1 MRTPLKAL
9 ILCLA
14 AATLAACASPPL
26 SRPAP
31 DRRLFNI
38 SAQRPEAAPAP
49 KNAPLAATVLK
60 VRPLQI
66 NPAFQ
71 GKEMVYR
78 LGDSRFDSDYYNTF
92 FTQPAQNLTG
102 QVRQWLARAG
112 LFGNVVDSTSQ
123 VADTHLLEGMVN
135 ALYGDFTDKGAPKA
149 VMEAQFFLVANK
161 GDAYTVLFEK
171 DYSRV
176 VAFQPGGGDAAALAQ
191 AYNKALAEILAEL
204 EADIRQALN
213 SRK

>member
-1 MRTPLKAL
+1 MKPLVTAV
-9 ILCLA
+9 ILCSALA
-14 AATLAACASPPL
+14 ALAACAASPL
-26 SRPAP
+26 TRSAP
-31 DRRLFNI
+31 ERRLFNI
-38 SAQRPEAAPAP
+38 AAQRPEAAPAP
-49 KNAPLAATVLK
+49 RANTVLK

-78 LGDSRFDSDYYNTF
+78 LEGSRYDSDYYNTF

-102 QVRQWLARAG
+102 QVRQWLGRAG

-135 ALYGDFTDKGAPKA
+135 SLYGDFTDKNAPKA
-149 VMEAQFFLVANK
+149 VLEAQFFLVANK

-171 DYSRV
+171 DYARA
-176 VAFQPGGGDAAALAQ
+176 VAFQPGGGDASALAQ
-191 AYNKALAEILAEL
+191 AYNQALAGMLAEL
-204 EADIRQALN
+204 EKDVREALA
-213 SRK
+213 KPVK